1 MIKNKPKI
9 DSADWAMATA
19 MNVSV
24 MVDKL
29 ENTYQ
34 NSTGTPDE
42 TKAFKLLTRAHK
54 LLSSVTLLVLCRHWG
69 NINQI
74 ERNMFFPV
82 LLRGIKLDITYH
94 WNHFGGGYEG
104 ILDSHLGILLPK
116 LPATDETVTKLRDLV
131 DEAWGFDP
139 VFNEKY

>member
-1 MIKNKPKI
+1 MNKNKPKI
-9 DSADWAMATA
+9 DSADWALATA

-24 MVDKL
+24 MVDRL
-29 ENTYQ
+29 ENAYQ
-34 NSTGTPDE
+34 NSTKTPDE
-42 TKAFKLLTRAHK
+42 AKAFKLLTRAHK
-54 LLSSVTLLVLCRHWG
+54 LLSSVTLLVLCHHWG
-69 NINQI
+69 NIDPT

-82 LLRGIKLDITYH
+82 LLRGIRLDITYH
-94 WNHFGGGYEG
+94 WNHFGGYDG

-131 DEAWGFDP
+131 NKAWGYDP